1 MAKYVGKVFKVPNSR
16 LGIRNNGAHYVHVT
30 WYNPF
35 KRKFR
40 CKTIT
45 SLETEKTL
53 EGKQYK
59 ELRKT
64 LHVKKVG
71 SRNTYYIFKNDKYKK
86 VRNGYLQPIPVT
98 KTNGLPLWSA
108 YSSTVELNLSD
119 LKKGK
124 KTDIKISK

>member
-1 MAKYVGKVFKVPNSR
+1 MAKYVGKVFRIPNSR
-16 LGIRNNGAHYVHVT
+16 LGIRNNGTHYVHVT

-59 ELRKT
+59 ELRRT
-64 LHVKKVG
+64 PYIKKQG
-71 SRNTYYIFKNDKYKK
+71 SKNVFRLFKREKYP
-86 VRNGYLQPIPVT
+86 RIRDGRLTPIPVS

-119 LKKGK
+119 LKKVK

>member
-1 MAKYVGKVFKVPNSR
+1 MAKYVGKVFKVPNNR
-16 LGIRNNGAHYVHVT
+16 LGIRSKGAHYVHVT

-45 SLETEKTL
+45 SLEVEKSL

-59 ELRKT
+59 ELRRT
-64 LHVKKVG
+64 PYVKKQG
-71 SRNTYYIFKNDKYKK
+71 SKNTFHLFKREKYPSI
-86 VRNGYLQPIPVT
+86 RDGRLTPIPVS
-98 KTNGLPLWSA
+98 KTSGLPLWSA
-108 YSSTVELNLSD
+108 YNSTVELNITD